1 MLSGIEVLKKVG
13 DEVKSGEPLL
23 YIHANDESKA
33 MLQVEFLRNS
43 YEISK
48 EKVEKEKEI
57 LGIIE

>member
-1 MLSGIEVLKKVG
+1 MKKVG